1 MPGNATVTLTFAGDT
16 AQLDKALDKVG
27 DSSKTMAGKV
37 SSASDQIK
45 KSTSEGFDKAEE
57 GADGAEKRFHGFAD
71 SISGTSDAIE
81 GLSTGNLPLLGTGL
95 ADVAGSMTDLFIPA
109 GKAIWTTVTEKIVP
123 AVISFAASVG
133 ETLIAPLIAAGS
145 VIFGTVVPAIW
156 SFTAALLANPI
167 TWIVIGIIA
176 LIAILVLL
184 INHFDLVK
192 AAWDAVTH
200 WIGDRIHDVGA
211 LFTWLGDMI
220 PKWWKA
226 GTDAVVS
233 AFGTVVG
240 WIGARIS
247 DIGGFFARLGSAIL
261 APFKWAFNEISDAWN
276 NTIGQLHFSIPD
288 WVPLIGGASF
298 SVPRLPHFHS
308 GGVVP
313 GAPGSEVLAVLQ
325 AGETVSPVGAGGGGG
340 ATGVA
345 VTFGGN
351 TDTAFAAAF
360 MQLVSSGAIQ
370 ISKTYVR

>member
-1 MPGNATVTLTFAGDT
+1 MPGNATVTLTFAGDS
-16 AQLDKALDKVG
+16 AQLDKAMDKVG

-176 LIAILVLL
+176 LIVILDLL

-192 AAWDAVTH
+192 AAWDVVTH
-200 WIGDRIHDVGA
+200 WIGDRVHDVGA
-211 LFTWLGDMI
+211 FFSWLGDSI
-220 PKWWKA
+220 PR
-226 GTDAVVS
+226 
-233 AFGTVVG
+233 
-240 WIGARIS
+240 WIGAAFDWIKS
-247 DIGGFFARLGSAIL
+247 AFWAVVQFHIDAGNKLVSIFQSIGSAIL

-276 NTIGQLHFSIPD
+276 KTIGSLSWHVPD
-288 WVPLIGGASF
+288 WVPFIGGNTISA
-298 SVPRLPHFHS
+298 PRLPHFHS
-308 GGVVP
+308 GGQVP

-325 AGETVSPVGAGGGGG
+325 AGETVTPVGGGSTPAAGPR
-340 ATGVA
+340 
-345 VTFGGN
+345 VTFVGN
-351 TDTAFAAAF
+351 TDSAFAAAF
-360 MQLVSSGAIQ
+360 MSLVASGAIQ
-370 ISKTYVR
+370 ISSTYVR